1 MNDETASAPA
11 EGEALPTSVQKPEGA
26 VKTFF
31 DFHAAERALI
41 SPVEAAER
49 AIAGIEAWYA
59 KHFHHATL
67 AGVAPIPADQ
77 KTALIAHVT
86 AAINPVKE

>member
-1 MNDETASAPA
+1 MNFEPEVRAVEAVALSADE
-11 EGEALPTSVQKPEGA
+11 A
-26 VKTFF
+26 VK
-31 DFHAAERALI
+31 
-41 SPVEAAER
+41 R